1 MSGKPIPAEPSAAI
15 AKTTKAKTT
24 KARTTE
30 AKTTEAPMTEA
41 PTTPAPGVPGSRTRR
56 FKRREVGLAG
66 GGKLVLTTTGS
77 IDRIDDDG
85 KTVQTRTVDDPEWP
99 RWAIHFGLHD
109 QDATIAPTG
118 RRVAGQKPP
127 RW

>member
-1 MSGKPIPAEPSAAI
+1 MSGKPIPAESS
-15 AKTTKAKTT
+15 TTKALKTKAPKTKAPTT
-24 KARTTE
+24 K
-30 AKTTEAPMTEA
+30 A
-41 PTTPAPGVPGSRTRR
+41 PTTPAPTTQAPATQAPATPSSRTRR

-66 GGKLVLTTTGS
+66 GGKLVLATTGS

-85 KTVQTRTVDDPEWP
+85 KTAQTWAVDDPEWP

-109 QDATIAPTG
+109 QDVTIAPTG